1 MTDAGT
7 PRPHRAALV
16 LVLGIVGLVCCLPAG
31 IVAWVLG
38 YQDRKAMQAGTMDPS
53 GQGTTRAGE
62 ILGMIATLW
71 FVLVAV
77 FILLVLATGLAPRLY
92 RHF

>member
-1 MTDAGT
+1 MTDAVA

-16 LVLGIVGLVCCLPAG
+16 LVLGILGLLCCMPAG

-38 YQDRKAMQAGTMDPS
+38 YQDRKAMQAGTMDRS
-53 GQGTTRAGE
+53 GESTVRAGE

-71 FVLVAV
+71 YLLGALIFVV
-77 FILLVLATGLAPRLY
+77 ILATGLAPRLY
-92 RHF
+92 EMF